1 MPATKVIAKVKK
13 VVMFPF
19 MVIRLV
25 LLGFFFFTGCLSIV
39 FSQFLF
45 LTFYITN
52 DKNAIQKMLDYS
64 KKNFV
69 ILLTFCSS
77 MFSSPTKIILSF
89 RTKEL
94 SKRYIHVN
102 KTGKEGGNNRL
113 KLTFD
118 PSAVIISNHQIYSDW
133 FFIWFLAYLNNC
145 SDHFF
150 IVMKKSLK
158 KIPILGYGMTNYN
171 FVFLS
176 RNWELDKNY
185 MIKQFNTIKTISDK
199 FWMLIF
205 PEGTNMSH
213 SNRIKSHKFAAKNDL
228 PKQDC
233 VLLPRIKGLYVAC
246 KELAPNTTKII
257 DFTIGYSEHGK
268 DEMAQDIFTL
278 WKIYILGESPQHV
291 SILVDE
297 FDLKKELPS
306 IDWSGSEDF
315 VPTEEEERELNTMNI
330 WINEKWEKK
339 EKDMDYYYKTG
350 QFNEGEEEQFEID
363 LKLNSSWEIVYV
375 YLPSF
380 VLVPV
385 IGSVWALTKYL
396 MS

>member
-1 MPATKVIAKVKK
+1 MSLSQIISKIKTIIK
-13 VVMFPF
+13 FPLTL
-19 MVIRLV
+19 VRLS

-45 LTFYITN
+45 LTFYRTN
-52 DKNAIQKMLDYS
+52 DKNKIQSLLDYT

-69 ILLTFCSS
+69 ILLTFCTS
-77 MFSSPTKIILSF
+77 MFSSPTKIILNF
-89 RTKEL
+89 KTKEL
-94 SKRYIHVN
+94 RDKYIKVKPN
-102 KTGKEGGNNRL
+102 GIGNDRL

-133 FFIWFLAYLNNC
+133 FFLWFLAYLNNC

-150 IVMKKSLK
+150 IVMKKSLERL
-158 KIPILGYGMTNYN
+158 PILGYGMTNYK

-176 RNWELDKNY
+176 RNWELDKDY
-185 MIKQFNTIKTISDK
+185 MIKQFNTIKTISNK

-213 SNRIKSHKFAAKNDL
+213 SNRIKSHKFAEKSNL

-246 KELAPNTTKII
+246 KELAPNATKII
-257 DFTIGYSEHGK
+257 DFTIGYSEHNK
-268 DEMAQDIFTL
+268 NEMAQDIFTL

-291 SILVDE
+291 NILINE
-297 FDLKKELPS
+297 YDLTNELPT
-306 IDWSGSEDF
+306 IDWSGSHKT
-315 VPTEEEERELNTMNI
+315 VPIEQEEAEMDVMNK
-330 WINEKWEKK
+330 WIIKKWEIK
-339 EKDMDYYYKTG
+339 ENDMEYYYSNG
-350 QFNEGEEEQFEID
+350 QFKEHDENHYEID
-363 LKLNSSWEIVYV
+363 LKLNSSWEILYV

-380 VLVPV
+380 SVIPV
-385 IGSVWALTKYL
+385 IGGVWALTKYL
-396 MS
+396 M